1 MFFFSFLYCG
11 VPDSTKSRALHALV
25 SYVYRTLRALTPY
38 VPRVPAMVPHVPRF
52 LRVLVSHV
60 SYVLLYLTCLVP
72 CMFSGCSCLEFYV
85 LLCSS
90 SLACFRCFKSNMLI
104 CIPCLLAFRTCIS
117 CAFGALAI

>member
-1 MFFFSFLYCG
+1 MKIDAHMFFFSFLYSG

-38 VPRVPAMVPHVPRF
+38 VPRVPAMVPHVPCF

-72 CMFSGCSCLEFYV
+72 CMF
-85 LLCSS
+85 
-90 SLACFRCFKSNMLI
+90 
-104 CIPCLLAFRTCIS
+104 
-117 CAFGALAI
+117 